1 MTNKER
7 SCTVRENY
15 MLSDL
20 LGFFFGLFLKL
31 KTVLI
36 LYIEI
41 FIIYVNLTLLSQQ
54 LLFTWNHLFYLSC

>member
-1 MTNKER
+1 
-7 SCTVRENY
+7 

-41 FIIYVNLTLLSQQ
+41 FIIYVNLRLLPQQ

>member
-1 MTNKER
+1 
-7 SCTVRENY
+7 

-31 KTVLI
+31 KTLLI

-41 FIIYVNLTLLSQQ
+41 FIIYVNLTLLPQPAIIHLESFI
-54 LLFTWNHLFYLSC
+54 LLKLLNGRKVSVV